1 VYDRQANRWAAD
13 YNMVISIDGEA
24 RDRETADAFRDA
36 LTKDPFYTA
45 STAGADRTG
54 GRRLPFGF
62 TYRLRTAVGSPMQA
76 ADTAKE
82 TPTGA
87 GAGSERINAGS
98 RRYRS
103 ARTRT
108 VGDKW
113 QRCAAV
119 ARCQRWNAG
128 GRGAGGGGEPMN
140 RSLRIVL
147 ILLAAIAGGLLIFNQ
162 VN

>member
-1 VYDRQANRWAAD
+1 AD

-62 TYRLRTAVGSPMQA
+62 TYRLRTAVGSPMKA

-82 TPTGA
+82 TPKAPARGQNASTSAAAATDQDERDQSATNSSDVQQSHAVSA
-87 GAGSERINAGS
+87 GTQSAEGPEEEAS
-98 RRYRS
+98 R
-103 ARTRT
+103 
-108 VGDKW
+108 
-113 QRCAAV
+113 
-119 ARCQRWNAG
+119 
-128 GRGAGGGGEPMN
+128 
-140 RSLRIVL
+140 
-147 ILLAAIAGGLLIFNQ
+147 
-162 VN
+162 